1 MICGQRSITSA
12 AVRSAVSCGG
22 SMITTFIFNYTAKRT
37 VRLCAGANLQV
48 NGVEVRLLVSNR
60 SKQLVLAEWRRGMSL
75 RFVPYNK
82 HSSQRI
88 TRRMRW
94 LEVYSW
100 GLLWQPTELA
110 EGMTAIG
117 LISA

>member
-1 MICGQRSITSA
+1 
-12 AVRSAVSCGG
+12 
-22 SMITTFIFNYTAKRT
+22 MITTFIFNYTAKRT
-37 VRLCAGANLQV
+37 VRLCAGASRSEE
-48 NGVEVRLLVSNR
+48 GKYGCSTSTR

>member
-37 VRLCAGANLQV
+37 VRLCAGASRSEE
-48 NGVEVRLLVSNR
+48 GKYGCSMSNR